1 MTLEDSKEP
10 KRWNISPHWM
20 LLVPVLLIAGALSAI
35 LTVANPPAGNAKIS
49 AGLGTP
55 SFARDSDDAPEFNP
69 PAFDAY
75 HVEEAYSGDIDIGEI
90 D

>member
-1 MTLEDSKEP
+1 
-10 KRWNISPHWM
+10 M
-20 LLVPVLLIAGALSAI
+20 LLVPVLLIAGAVSAI

-49 AGLGTP
+49 SGLGAP

-69 PAFDAY
+69 PAYDAY
-75 HVEEAYSGDIDIGEI
+75 DVEDTASGDTAIGES